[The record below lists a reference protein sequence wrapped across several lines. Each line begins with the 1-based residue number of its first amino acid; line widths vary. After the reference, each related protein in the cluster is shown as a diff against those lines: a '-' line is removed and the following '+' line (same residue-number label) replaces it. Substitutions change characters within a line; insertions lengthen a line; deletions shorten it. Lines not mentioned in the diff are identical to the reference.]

1 MKGREEVTFTV
12 LIQEIKEVG
21 GFSNFLICEPCLLD
35 GASRTPMESLA
46 VVVAT
51 ETIAPLLSMDVK
63 VLLPHSAQEP
73 HKQAGEVRSGS
84 AGLPDQRGQ

>member
-21 GFSNFLICEPCLLD
+21 TFSNLLICEPCLID
-35 GASRTPMESLA
+35 GVNRTPMESLA

-51 ETIAPLLSMDVK
+51 ETIAPRLTMDTK
-63 VLLPHSAQEP
+63 VLPLRLST
-73 HKQAGEVRSGS
+73 RTTSTN
-84 AGLPDQRGQ
+84 